1 MARGCHAVSC
11 CKHCGDQMATD
22 PTGLKVCFYGNWGVS
37 YTSESHHAASLEDLG
52 CTVTR
57 LQEPKCTADQL
68 LAEASQADL
77 FVWIHTHGWDTPG
90 IEDVLFQL
98 DKRGIPSIAYHLD
111 AFLQIPDRWVKYQDH
126 PTMRLLT
133 HYFTVDQCLADWL
146 NEQTSVQGHYLP
158 PGVFGRECYISDQPS
173 PYANDVLFCGS
184 YGYHNS
190 YPMRPK
196 LIDWLRD
203 TYGPRFT
210 HLGGGSKAGT
220 IRGDEL
226 NRAYANSKVVV
237 GDSYITD
244 PNYPGKYWS
253 DRVPESLGRGA
264 FLLTP
269 WVYGLDEHFTAGEHL
284 DTYEHGNFDDLKV
297 MIDYYIEHDSA
308 REQMRLSGHEHA
320 KATCTYKVRWQQI
333 LDTVFA

>member
-1 MARGCHAVSC
+1 VDPRAECARWR
-11 CKHCGDQMATD
+11 GDRVT
-22 PTGLKVCFYGNWGVS
+22 KVCFYGNWGVS

-52 CTVTR
+52 CEVVR

-68 LAEASQADL
+68 FDEASQCDV

-90 IEDVLFQL
+90 IEAVLMQL
-98 DKRGIPSIAYHLD
+98 GGRGIPTLAYHLD
-111 AFLQIPDRWVKYQDH
+111 AFIQIPDRWEKYRNH
-126 PTMRLLT
+126 PTMNLLS
-133 HYFTVDQCLADWL
+133 HYFTVDACLADWL
-146 NEQTSVQGHYLP
+146 NQNTDVKGHYLP

-173 PYANDVLFCGS
+173 PYANDVLFAGS
-184 YGYHNS
+184 YGYHDS

-203 TYGPRFT
+203 TYGSRFT
-210 HLGGGSKAGT
+210 HIGGGGQIGT
-220 IRGDEL
+220 VRGDDL

-264 FLLTP
+264 FLLAP
-269 WVYGLDEHFTAGEHL
+269 KVFGLDEYFTDGEHL
-284 DTYEHGNFDDLKV
+284 VTYEHGNFGQLKFL
-297 MIDYYIEHDSA
+297 IDYYLDEA
-308 REQMRLSGHEHA
+308 NTAEREQIRKAGHEHA
-320 KATCTYKVRWQQI
+320 KATCTYKVRWQEI
-333 LDTVFA
+333 LDTVLG